1 MSFEPFAISIEIY
14 LLYLLLLF
22 LFKHILMRDFT
33 KLAIWQRSRQ
43 LTLKVYAAT
52 KTLPKD
58 EMFGIIS
65 QMRRSSSSVPTNIAE
80 GCGRNSN
87 PQLLHF
93 LQIATGSLSELSYQ
107 LILSKD
113 LLYLEISMYNELY
126 AEAS

>member
-1 MSFEPFAISIEIY
+1 
-14 LLYLLLLF
+14 
-22 LFKHILMRDFT
+22 MRDFT
-33 KLAIWQRSRQ
+33 KLTIWQRSHQ
-43 LTLKVYAAT
+43 LTLKIYSAT
-52 KTLPKD
+52 KLFPRE

-113 LLYLEISMYNELY
+113 LLYLEINIFNNLYTETSELLKMMHAY
-126 AEAS
+126 AAKL

>member
-1 MSFEPFAISIEIY
+1 
-14 LLYLLLLF
+14 
-22 LFKHILMRDFT
+22 MRDFT
-33 KLAIWQRSRQ
+33 KLTIWQRSHQ
-43 LTLKVYAAT
+43 LTLKIYTVT
-52 KTLPKD
+52 KLFPKE

-93 LQIATGSLSELSYQ
+93 LQIACGSLSELSYQ

-113 LLYLEISMYNELY
+113 LFYLEINIFNELY
-126 AEAS
+126 TEASELLKMMYAYSSKL